1 MNVFDIVGPV
11 MVGPSSSHTAGAVRI
26 GYLARRMMGEEIRQ
40 AVIGLHG
47 SFLATGTGHGTDKA
61 LVAGLLGLMPDD
73 LRIPDSFSLAEEAG
87 LEFQFEPA
95 NLTGAHPNTVQLN
108 LTGDSGESL
117 EIVGSSLG
125 GGRVSINGID
135 GLPVSFQGD
144 FPTLVV
150 HNEDKPGQVR
160 DTAAMLSDY
169 HVNIAALQLSRD
181 VRGGYAV
188 MVVEC
193 DQEIPVNGREWLK
206 QRDGIWKV
214 TYLSLEEEHGQIVR

>member
-26 GYLARRMMGEEIRQ
+26 GYLARRMMGEKIRQ

-61 LVAGLLGLMPDD
+61 LVAGLLGLRPDD

-95 NLTGAHPNTVQLN
+95 NLTGAHPNTVQMN

-135 GLPVSFQGD
+135 GLAVSFQGD

-169 HVNIAALQLSRD
+169 NVNIAGLQLSRD

-193 DQEIPVNGREWLK
+193 DQEIPVKGREWLK
-206 QRDGIWKV
+206 ERDGIGKV
-214 TYLSLEEEHGQIVR
+214 TYLSLEEEHG